1 MSTDEDTS
9 NNESTA
15 YVGTRLSDSQTR
27 QNAVQASRAM
37 REVGTDGRLDLNSNP
52 MVNAIDGRSGDDD
65 YTLGLFDNGPQPTVW
80 NAVNYPHEDQ
90 LQFESYYIRYIRQ
103 PEAKAIIDKP
113 VNDTWSGDPIIND
126 TGSNENEP
134 PTEFEQKVN
143 ELMSG
148 KHTRRQPTERL
159 KVLDK
164 LARLGHYATMV
175 FGFADGRDMETPVG
189 GVTNR
194 ATIDANDFIEYEAR
208 DGVNVPDDISEPE
221 FNSLDD
227 LMFLAVF
234 GEDRVTDMETNHDM
248 SSERFRLPE
257 LFDLVTE
264 EIEPGDESSK
274 YNAET
279 VHWTRVLHAPEGTL
293 EDDLN
298 GIPALKPVFHELL
311 NIDKIR
317 AASGEGFW
325 RAGYQGLHVRPPQ
338 DSQGKFMQFEN
349 GGEDVHAEI
358 QDFLKNFDRTLAT
371 PAQISSID
379 SSVGDPMPHLEANYE
394 AISAATDIPKSI
406 LTGEDR
412 ADTADATDL
421 TKYERRIASRRR
433 NYATPVIVKPFIQR
447 LIDTGILPYPSGG
460 DFTVEWPPLEEV
472 GELQEW
478 QIKGNIASAVK
489 NIAPGGDT
497 SMLATVPELRQAL
510 GWAPQ
515 IGGNIDED
523 ELDEPQEEQLP
534 DRAPL
539 GQAGAGDLGGEN
551 EDDQN
556 ATTLS
561 VDEDQLDTYTRANF
575 PYPDEVYERP
585 KDAKQ
590 RAKQLDGVERY
601 FVAKVNDE
609 THYIPGD
616 NISDLDRMKDTDRRP
631 PRASM

>member
-1 MSTDEDTS
+1 MSTDDTAS
-9 NNESTA
+9 DTNDNA
-15 YVGTRLSDSQTR
+15 YVGTQLSDSQVR
-27 QNAVQASRAM
+27 RNAVDTSRAM
-37 REVGTDGRLDLNSNP
+37 REIGTDGRLDLNSNP
-52 MVNAIDGRSGDDD
+52 MLNAIDGRSGDDD
-65 YTLGLFDNGPQPTVW
+65 YTLGLFENGPQPTVW
-80 NAVNYPHEDQ
+80 SAVNYPNDEQ

-103 PEAKAIIDKP
+103 PEAKAVIDKP
-113 VNDTWSGDPIIND
+113 VNDTWSGDPIIKD
-126 TGSNENEP
+126 TGRDDNEP
-134 PTEFEQKVN
+134 PSEFESAVG

-175 FGFADGRDMETPVG
+175 FGFADGRDMASPVG
-189 GVTNR
+189 GV
-194 ATIDANDFIEYEAR
+194 AADVTIEPNEFIEYEAR
-208 DGVNVPDDISEPE
+208 DGVNTPDDISEPE
-221 FNSLDD
+221 FDGLDD

-248 SSERFRLPE
+248 SSPRFRLPE
-257 LFDLVTE
+257 MFDLVTE
-264 EIEPGDESSK
+264 EIEPGDESSS
-274 YNAET
+274 YNAEA

-298 GIPALKPVFHELL
+298 GIPALKPIFHELL

-338 DSQGKFMQFEN
+338 DSQGKFMEFEN
-349 GGEDVHAEI
+349 GGEDVHREV

-371 PAQISSID
+371 PADIQSID
-379 SSVGDPMPHLEANYE
+379 SSVGNPMPHLEANYE

-406 LTGEDR
+406 LSGEDR

-421 TKYERRIASRRR
+421 TKYERKIGSRRR

-447 LIDTGILPYPSGG
+447 LIDTGILPEPEGG
-460 DFTVEWPPLEEV
+460 GFEVEWPPLEELS
-472 GELQEW
+472 ELQEW

-515 IGGNIDED
+515 VGGNIDED
-523 ELDEPQEEQLP
+523 DLDEPQEEQLP

-551 EDDQN
+551 ADDQN
-556 ATTLS
+556 TTNLA
-561 VDEDQLDTYTRANF
+561 VDEDRLDTFERANF
-575 PYPDEVYERP
+575 PYPDEIYERP
-585 KDAKQ
+585 MDAKK
-590 RAKQLDGVERY
+590 RAKQLDDNPRY

-609 THYIPGD
+609 TRYIPGD
-616 NISDLDRMKDTDRRP
+616 NISDLDQMKTTNRRP
-631 PRASM
+631 PRASL